1 MKKKTVL
8 LMTIVMSI
16 FILVG
21 CTSKEE
27 IYTQDQENLQKI
39 ADLSKLVEDTYSQVR
54 EVSSKDVVNEFK
66 SYCDKILKEAK
77 NIDIKTKE
85 GKPIKKAYI
94 NKIEYSVDYLINNW
108 NDTSKPLMYDSGLND
123 IDTNLS
129 NLIGEFLIK
138 KEKVIYEEVNESGKM
153 EIVYFISGI
162 IIGTALFVLLNNIV
176 DIYYFGCSG
185 IIITWGTCVGL
196 STYIASIIGE
206 LVMFVAGLSLIILL
220 YKVMKNNSPNL

>member
-1 MKKKTVL
+1 M
-8 LMTIVMSI
+8 
-16 FILVG
+16 
-21 CTSKEE
+21 
-27 IYTQDQENLQKI
+27 
-39 ADLSKLVEDTYSQVR
+39 
-54 EVSSKDVVNEFK
+54 
-66 SYCDKILKEAK
+66 KEAK

-206 LVMFVAGLSLIILL
+206 LVMFVAGLSLIVLL

>member
-8 LMTIVMSI
+8 LMTIMMSI

-77 NIDIKTKE
+77 NIDIKTFK
-85 GKPIKKAYI
+85 
-94 NKIEYSVDYLINNW
+94 LIFN
-108 NDTSKPLMYDSGLND
+108 
-123 IDTNLS
+123 
-129 NLIGEFLIK
+129 
-138 KEKVIYEEVNESGKM
+138 
-153 EIVYFISGI
+153 
-162 IIGTALFVLLNNIV
+162 
-176 DIYYFGCSG
+176 
-185 IIITWGTCVGL
+185 
-196 STYIASIIGE
+196 
-206 LVMFVAGLSLIILL
+206 
-220 YKVMKNNSPNL
+220 